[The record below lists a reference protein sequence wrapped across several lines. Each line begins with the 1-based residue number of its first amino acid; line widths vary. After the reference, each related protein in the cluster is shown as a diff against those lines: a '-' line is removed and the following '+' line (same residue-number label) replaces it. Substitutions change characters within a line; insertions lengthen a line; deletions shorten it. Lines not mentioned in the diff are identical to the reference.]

1 MGASD
6 LWVYRSCYDRRG
18 RRDGKRKAPSEDGPR
33 ILCFLSLQTTGVHLL
48 LVGYLRLSNG

>member
-18 RRDGKRKAPSEDGPR
+18 CCDGERKAPPEDGPR
-33 ILCFLSLQTTGVHLL
+33 ILCFLSLQTTGVRLL
-48 LVGYLRLSNG
+48 LVGYLRLTNG